1 MATLA
6 ARLDGA
12 APGGAATAPPPQIPR
27 LLRRPLDEAAWR
39 ARLPRGQVHL
49 IPDRCKGC
57 RMCVEFCPQDVLTL
71 SDAMNAKGYHY
82 PVVAA
87 GKQDS
92 CVACGFCSLVCPE
105 LAIFAV
111 ELGPA
116 AGFAATAPACH
127 EAQP

>member
-1 MATLA
+1 
-6 ARLDGA
+6 
-12 APGGAATAPPPQIPR
+12 
-27 LLRRPLDEAAWR
+27 
-39 ARLPRGQVHL
+39 
-49 IPDRCKGC
+49 
-57 RMCVEFCPQDVLTL
+57 MCVEFCPQQVLTL

-87 GKQDS
+87 GKQEA

-111 ELGPA
+111 EVEPA
-116 AGFAATAPACH
+116 GVSVAPASACH